1 MTASEWGPNPASN
14 PPAATYILPL
24 RWTSDEA
31 LDGLVAYL
39 QNVSAWLP
47 VIVVDGSPEAL
58 YREHA
63 QAFPPAV
70 LHVRPRYPDLANGK
84 VAGVLTGLEFA
95 QTDKVILADDD
106 VRYTADALTRVVWLL
121 DRADAVRP
129 QNYFLELPWH
139 ARWDTGRTLLN
150 RALAGDYPG
159 TLGLRRA
166 ALQRTAG
173 YDGNVLFENLELL
186 RTVRAGGG
194 TVHRA
199 DDLFVGRLPPTT
211 RHFLGQR
218 VRQAYDDFAQPLRLT
233 VELALLPGLLAVLRM
248 KPRTRAGTLLA
259 AVGASVAIAEFGRR
273 RRRGGSV
280 FAPSAALWAPAWLLE
295 RGVCIWAALLLLLR
309 GGVPYSG
316 NRLRV
321 AAHSVA
327 ELRRGLQLAGPPD
340 SPQGSDHVE
349 PVRV

>member
-1 MTASEWGPNPASN
+1 MTASEWAPDRSSN

-24 RWTSDEA
+24 RWTTDEA

-39 QNVSAWLP
+39 KNVSSWLP

-58 YREHA
+58 YQEHA
-63 QAFPPAV
+63 EVFPPAV
-70 LHVRPRYPDLANGK
+70 RHVRPQYLELANGK
-84 VAGVLTGLEFA
+84 VAGVLTGLELA
-95 QTDKVILADDD
+95 QTEKVVLADDD
-106 VRYTADALTRVVWLL
+106 VRYTADALARVVRLL

-139 ARWDTGRTLLN
+139 ARWDTARTLLN
-150 RALAGDYPG
+150 RALVGDYPG

-166 ALQRTAG
+166 ALDRTAG

-199 DDLFVGRLPPTT
+199 DDLFVGRLPPTSG
-211 RHFLGQR
+211 HFLGQR
-218 VRQAYDDFAQPLRLT
+218 VRQAYDDFAQPLRLA
-233 VELALLPGLLAVLRM
+233 VELALLPGLLAVLLMR
-248 KPRTRAGTLLA
+248 PRRRAATLLA
-259 AVGASVAIAEFGRR
+259 AVGASVALAEYGRR

-295 RGVCIWAALLLLLR
+295 RAVCIWVALLLRLR

-316 NRLRV
+316 NRLKV
-321 AAHSVA
+321 AAHSEA
-327 ELRRGLQLAGPPD
+327 ELRRRLQLAGPPD
-340 SPQGSDHVE
+340 SP
-349 PVRV
+349 